1 MAKSAPIKDHF
12 MNNNVKLFNSTQ
24 NDICNVC
31 ESTTTCA
38 KNNHCSKKI
47 NIKKVGYCLYYRENK
62 ITEYELLTAY
72 NPHFIN
78 TKVKGIR
85 LQIEAMYYLNISHS
99 TASDVLGFVTVS
111 YPLEKLVMHI
121 LDEKAK
127 LNRYIKRSSKKL
139 ALFKEVV
146 KEYTPSEQKEIM
158 YYVRSNGVAVDS
170 ELINRLRCDLYKAI
184 HSHKVG
190 VKA

>member
-12 MNNNVKLFNSTQ
+12 TNNDVKSFNSTQ

-47 NIKKVGYCLYYRENK
+47 NIKKLGYCLYYRENK

-85 LQIEAMYYLNISHS
+85 LQIESMYYLNISHS

-127 LNRYIKRSSKKL
+127 LNGYIKRSSRKL
-139 ALFKEVV
+139 AILKHIV
-146 KEYTPSEQKEIM
+146 KGYAPLEQKEVM
-158 YYVRSNGVAVDS
+158 FYLRSNGNSADGN
-170 ELINRLRCDLYKAI
+170 LIERLRRDIYQATHSYKTE
-184 HSHKVG
+184 V
-190 VKA
+190 